1 MTSAPVGASYVG
13 GVFQSDQARQLAR
26 RLHMLKARTN
36 RSYDALSRRMGISS
50 STLHRYC
57 RGEVVPPTYDIV
69 VRFCKV
75 CGATRQEAEELL
87 RDWLLAVDHRP
98 VPVPRP
104 VDVRRRWVV
113 PVVIAVGALG
123 GVVWRRLR
131 AGGVD

>member
-1 MTSAPVGASYVG
+1 
-13 GVFQSDQARQLAR
+13 
-26 RLHMLKARTN
+26 MLKSRTN

-98 VPVPRP
+98 VPRP
-104 VDVRRRWVV
+104 GPAAGRRRWVV
-113 PVVIAVGALG
+113 PAVVVAGALG

-131 AGGVD
+131 GGSVD